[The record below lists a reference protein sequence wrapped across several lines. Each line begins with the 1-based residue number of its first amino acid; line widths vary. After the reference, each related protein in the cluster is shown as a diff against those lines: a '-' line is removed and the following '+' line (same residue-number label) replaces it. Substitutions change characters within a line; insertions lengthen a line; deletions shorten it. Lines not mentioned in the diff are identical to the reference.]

1 MSALTRTTG
10 LRFPNR
16 ARKQAGIS
24 LAAFLL
30 IVAVLPAAEE
40 TPFSTLAKFAMSL
53 SENDAD
59 GALEIFD
66 SQMKGYGQ
74 IEQDIESLTA
84 QADISCD
91 IEILTDTEASGVHK
105 LDVDWF
111 LQLKSQT
118 DDALLDRR
126 RERVQIEMRQIKGH
140 WKIVSMAPLKILDPI
155 NIG

>member
-10 LRFPNR
+10 L
-16 ARKQAGIS
+16 S
-24 LAAFLL
+24 LAACFL
-30 IVAVLPAAEE
+30 VSVLSAAGE
-40 TPFSTLAKFAMSL
+40 TPFSTIAKLAATL

-66 SQMKGYGQ
+66 VQMKGYGEV
-74 IEQDIESLTA
+74 EQNVDSITS

-91 IEILTDTEASGVHK
+91 IEVLADMEADGVHK

-118 DDALLDRR
+118 DDSLLERR
-126 RERVQIEMRQIKGH
+126 RERVALEMRQIKGR
-140 WKIVSMAPLKILDPI
+140 WKIVSMSPLTILDPMRI
-155 NIG
+155 K

>member
-10 LRFPNR
+10 L
-16 ARKQAGIS
+16 S
-24 LAAFLL
+24 LAACFL
-30 IVAVLPAAEE
+30 VAAALPAADQM
-40 TPFSTLAKFAMSL
+40 PFSALAKLASSL

-66 SQMKGYGQ
+66 AQMKNYGE
-74 IEQDIESLTA
+74 IEQNIESITS

-91 IEILTDTEASGVHK
+91 IEILADTEAGGVHK

-118 DDALLDRR
+118 DDSLLERR
-126 RERVQIEMRQIKGH
+126 RERVQLEMRQIKGR
-140 WKIVSMAPLKILDPI
+140 WKIVSMSPQTILDPMQI
-155 NIG
+155 K